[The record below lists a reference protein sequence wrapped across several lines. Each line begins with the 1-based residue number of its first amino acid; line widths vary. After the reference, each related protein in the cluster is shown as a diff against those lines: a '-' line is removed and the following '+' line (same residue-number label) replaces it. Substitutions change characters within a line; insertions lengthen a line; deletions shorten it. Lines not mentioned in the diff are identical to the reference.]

1 MTDVVRKFLWRLSP
15 EAVVRLFTRIG
26 LFHPD
31 VSDLG
36 PLQRTKAVHNAVL
49 AADDAQ
55 RGRAEGIAGHVIAL
69 AEKGDLAERALRAI
83 CEGDQ
88 VLLDVLEEERS
99 LEERIF
105 DVWLRETKILDKA
118 RNLAMGFAWRGGRF
132 HCGFTIINPQQVNEQ
147 LNDAITEIREIVQSL
162 QGGRKAHAET
172 FIYQEMD
179 YSKAP
184 ETAHALKTHH
194 IAIYLETPASYLME
208 FKEGES
214 GITPV
219 LRREAREMAIDYN
232 PANGRLDVT
241 GKGVGGSK
249 VLQRIAQQFR
259 VHAVAGASMT
269 ELERPEWSLDFF
281 LRDATPSLSP
291 PEGFSSV
298 RVSEIALCSQR
309 NPAGSAVFRGSK
321 TGSAYERMAQMGVK
335 ADQLSFEMVR
345 SVTLT
350 FEVVPEDMDQPERLA
365 RVTLS
370 WPNATS
376 FDGASVEERRVIET
390 WLKQQNFA
398 AQDRQQ

>member
-1 MTDVVRKFLWRLSP
+1 MIDVVRKFLSRLSA
-15 EAVVRLFTRIG
+15 ESVVRLFEHIV
-26 LFHPD
+26 LSHPD

-36 PLQRTKAVHNAVL
+36 PRQRTNAAHKALL
-49 AADDAQ
+49 AADDEQ
-55 RGRAEGIAGHVIAL
+55 RGIAEGIASHVIGL
-69 AEKGDLAERALRAI
+69 AEKGDFAERALRAT
-83 CEGDQ
+83 CQGNT
-88 VLLDVLEEERS
+88 VLLERLEEERS

-105 DVWLRETKILDKA
+105 SVWLCEPKILDRA
-118 RNLAMGFAWRGGRF
+118 RNLAMGFAWKGGRS
-132 HCGFTIINPQQVNEQ
+132 HCGFNIINPQQVNEQ
-147 LNDAITEIREIVQSL
+147 LDDAITEIRDIVQSL
-162 QGGRKAHAET
+162 QGGRKVDTET
-172 FIYQEMD
+172 FTYQEMD

-194 IAIYLETPASYLME
+194 IAIYLETPASYLIE
-208 FKEGES
+208 FKVGES

-219 LRREAREMAIDYN
+219 VRREAREMAIDYN

-241 GKGVGGSK
+241 GKGVGGPR
-249 VLQRIAQQFR
+249 VLHRIAEQFR
-259 VHAVAGASMT
+259 VHAIADASMT
-269 ELERPEWSLDFF
+269 ELKRPEWSLGFF